1 MAGKLSFSTTFV
13 KSSMLSKVKVLFAAY
28 KQDAKNEESRDER
41 EVDIVP
47 AHEPLKA
54 EIEEKRRKV
63 AEFLEPVDKNWDFI
77 EKTLLWK
84 NALPACICFFFIS
97 GVFW

>member
-1 MAGKLSFSTTFV
+1 
-13 KSSMLSKVKVLFAAY
+13 MLSRFKAIFGRYKKGVKRE
-28 KQDAKNEESRDER
+28 KDET
-41 EVDIVP
+41 EHELDVP
-47 AHEPLKA
+47 AVQESLTG
-54 EIEEKRRKV
+54 EVQEKRIRV
-63 AEFLEPVDKNWDFI
+63 AEFLEPIQTNWDFI